1 MLEKSSITEAL
12 FYLTSNQLVY
22 EAETNH
28 HFIDC
33 YPYAVQGIV
42 FGLLLSTIFW
52 GSMIGLL
59 MLVF

>member
-1 MLEKSSITEAL
+1 MLEKNSITEAL
-12 FYLTSNQLVY
+12 FYQTSNQLVH

-33 YPYAVQGIV
+33 YPYAVRGIV

-52 GSMIGLL
+52 GSVIGLL
-59 MLVF
+59 MLLF